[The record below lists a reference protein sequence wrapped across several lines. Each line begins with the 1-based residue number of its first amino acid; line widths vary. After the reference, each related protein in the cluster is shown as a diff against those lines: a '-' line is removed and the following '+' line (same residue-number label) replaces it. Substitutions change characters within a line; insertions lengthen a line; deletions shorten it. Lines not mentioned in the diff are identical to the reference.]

1 VGEDIVQALWKH
13 RGYRLAYLMLKVKLE
28 LVWLRETVRFLSLSV
43 NVLIFKSTTE
53 LACES
58 EYERTRLLLTSGAYV
73 VFNKS
78 FIIPIGMDLCTA

>member
-1 VGEDIVQALWKH
+1 MDCSSIKAVRDLSSE
-13 RGYRLAYLMLKVKLE
+13 R
-28 LVWLRETVRFLSLSV
+28 RETVRFLSLSV
-43 NVLIFKSTTE
+43 NVLNYKSTTE

-78 FIIPIGMDLCTA
+78 FIIPIGIDGCRRGASRRHLCTA